1 MDEQKRNRLM
11 AALTVNVI
19 LLIVIL
25 AAVVIYQI
33 VGIAL
38 ASARERQL
46 RAELEQYKQLVE
58 QRKDDLQYL
67 ESEQY
72 LLELALKQGW
82 TYENN

>member
-19 LLIVIL
+19 LLIAIL
-25 AAVVIYQI
+25 VAVVIYQI

-38 ASARERQL
+38 ASARDRQL
-46 RAELEQYKQLVE
+46 RAELEEYKQLVE
-58 QRKDDLQYL
+58 QRKDDLEYL